1 LDGEIQWEF
10 NDTNVLA
17 SPYGITTDNN
27 NNIYVVGERSKNVVV
42 ISPDEQSYKV
52 FKPGLPLLLTD
63 RGNPGLLYNTLAP
76 VLHNCIMRCS

>member
-1 LDGEIQWEF
+1 MSYNKPGLPL
-10 NDTNVLA
+10 NVLA

-52 FKPGLPLLLTD
+52 LLSGRGDVKLSWGIHCDRASNQLLLTD
-63 RGNPGLLYNTLAP
+63 R
-76 VLHNCIMRCS
+76 